1 MPSRAAP
8 PVPSG
13 NPALTC
19 LLRERGRNCAGA
31 LRGESRRI
39 SRTGW
44 ISAREPRWAGGPFLP
59 FARRQ
64 NPDSTKSFKA
74 FLDESAAVD
83 SLGPSHSSLAQSVEQ
98 AAVNRR
104 VQGSS
109 P

>member
-74 FLDESAAVD
+74 FLDERAAVD
-83 SLGPSHSSLAQSVEQ
+83 SLGSLTFQLSSVGRA
-98 AAVNRR
+98 
-104 VQGSS
+104 GGC
-109 P
+109 